1 MSYKKF
7 REQDCVI
14 ARNITF
20 EQGQYKLLKNI
31 NLSIPKGM
39 VTLFVGHNGSGK
51 SLLMQILHGIIKP
64 TDGHIDSISAKEQR
78 FVFQNPVVLNRTASK
93 NFDFVA
99 PFCARNEKLKWFQK
113 SGLTGRMNT
122 HAPLLSG
129 GEKQKLAL
137 ISAFASNPNLIFL
150 DEPCANIDYKA
161 TQFIEKE
168 ILEARECGKT
178 IVMSTHNKSQA
189 ERLGDYIILL
199 ERGKIIETSEKL
211 DFFKNP
217 KTESAKKY
225 LKLA

>member
-1 MSYKKF
+1 M
-7 REQDCVI
+7 I
-14 ARNITF
+14 
-20 EQGQYKLLKNI
+20 
-31 NLSIPKGM
+31 
-39 VTLFVGHNGSGK
+39 TLFVGHNGSGK

-64 TDGHIDSISAKEQR
+64 TDGYIESISAKEQR

-93 NFDFVA
+93 NFDLVA

-129 GEKQKLAL
+129 GEKQKLAF

-150 DEPCANIDYKA
+150 DEPCANIDYEA
-161 TQFIEKE
+161 TQFIEEE

-199 ERGKIIETSEKL
+199 ERGKIIENSEKL
-211 DFFKNP
+211 DFFRNP

-225 LKLA
+225 LK

>member
-7 REQDCVI
+7 GEQDCVF
-14 ARNITF
+14 AKNITF

-39 VTLFVGHNGSGK
+39 ITLFVGHNGSGK

-93 NFDFVA
+93 NFDLVA
-99 PFCARNEKLKWFQK
+99 PFCAKSEKLKWFQK

-129 GEKQKLAL
+129 GEKQKLAF
-137 ISAFASNPNLIFL
+137 ISVFASNPNLIFL
-150 DEPCANIDYKA
+150 DEPCANIDYEA
-161 TQFIEKE
+161 TQFIEEE
-168 ILEARECGKT
+168 ILKARECGKT

-199 ERGKIIETSEKL
+199 ERGKIIENSEKL
-211 DFFKNP
+211 DFFK
-217 KTESAKKY
+217 KVDE
-225 LKLA
+225 KLGC

>member
-7 REQDCVI
+7 REPDCVI

-31 NLSIPKGM
+31 SLSIPKGM
-39 VTLFVGHNGSGK
+39 ITLFVGHNGSGK

-129 GEKQKLAL
+129 GEKQKLAF
-137 ISAFASNPNLIFL
+137 ISVFASNPNLIFL
-150 DEPCANIDYKA
+150 DEPCANIDYEA
-161 TQFIEKE
+161 TQFMEEE
-168 ILEARECGKT
+168 ILKARECGKT

-199 ERGKIIETSEKL
+199 ERGKIIENSEKL

>member
-7 REQDCVI
+7 REPDCVT

-39 VTLFVGHNGSGK
+39 ITLFVGHNGSGK

-93 NFDFVA
+93 NFDLVA

-129 GEKQKLAL
+129 GEKQKLAF

-150 DEPCANIDYKA
+150 DEPCANIDYEA
-161 TQFIEKE
+161 TQFIEEE
-168 ILEARECGKT
+168 ILKARECGKT

-199 ERGKIIETSEKL
+199 ERGKIIENSEKL